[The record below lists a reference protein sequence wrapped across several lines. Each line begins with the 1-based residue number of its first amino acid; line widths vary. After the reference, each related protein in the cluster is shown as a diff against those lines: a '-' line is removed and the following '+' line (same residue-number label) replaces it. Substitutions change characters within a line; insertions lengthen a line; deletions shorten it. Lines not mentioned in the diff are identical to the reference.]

1 MPRRIQRRPVSDIV
15 PGGALHPVL
24 RRVYAARGVTEF
36 AELDHGV
43 QGLLPATP
51 LLGMGTAVDLLEQ
64 AITERWKIV
73 IVGDFDADG
82 ATSTALAVKG
92 LIALGAASVDYVV
105 PNRFAYG
112 YGLSPEIV
120 TVAAKSKP
128 DLIITVDNGIASHDG
143 VDAAH
148 QHGIRVLIT
157 DHHLPG
163 DRLPAA
169 DAIVNPNQ
177 PGDDFPSKHLAGVG
191 VMFYVLLALR
201 ARRREKGH
209 GNGPNLAELLDL
221 VALGTVADVVK
232 LDRNNRILV
241 EQGLRRIRAGHCRPG
256 IAALIQVAG
265 RNREALAASDLG
277 FAIGPRLNAAGR
289 LEDMGVGIE
298 CLLTENPD
306 TALMLAGQLD
316 ELNRDR
322 RAIEQRMQ
330 DEANKAMDSL
340 RIAEGKGLP
349 WGLVLHD
356 AAWHQGVVGILASR
370 LKERFHRPVIAL
382 APADEHNP
390 KGEWKGSA
398 RSIPGLHIR
407 DVLEAVDTHQPGLM
421 IRYGG
426 HAMAAGMT
434 VPAEAL
440 AAFSRAFDTEVRRV
454 VDPAALEGVLI
465 SDGELEREYIGIE
478 LAEAIRAGGPWGQG
492 FPEPVFDG
500 VFRLR
505 SRRVVGER
513 HLKLEIILGDGPA
526 AIDGIAFNFPVED
539 GIPPENARVRL
550 AYRLDVNEF
559 RGVRN
564 AQMVVEELSLVGH
577 ARASEV

>member
-1 MPRRIQRRPVSDIV
+1 MSRRIQRRSIPDSGINL
-15 PGGALHPVL
+15 PEQLHPVL
-24 RRVYAARGVTEF
+24 RRIYAARGVQDGTELEYG
-36 AELDHGV
+36 A
-43 QGLLPATP
+43 QGLLPASP
-51 LLGMGTAVDLLEQ
+51 LMSMDVAVELLDK
-64 AITERWKIV
+64 AIEEAWRIV

-82 ATSTALAVKG
+82 ATSTAVAVKG
-92 LIALGAASVDYVV
+92 LTALGAHSVEYVV

-120 TVAAKSKP
+120 AVAAESNP

-143 VDAAH
+143 VEAARAR
-148 QHGIRVLIT
+148 GIRVLVT

-163 DRLPAA
+163 ERLPAA

-177 PGDDFPSKHLAGVG
+177 PGDPFPSKHLAGVG

-201 ARRREKGH
+201 ARRREKGQ

-256 IAALIQVAG
+256 IAALIQVSG

-298 CLLTENPD
+298 CLLTGNPD

-330 DEANKAMDSL
+330 DEANRAMDAL
-340 RIAEGKGLP
+340 RLFDGKSLP

-356 AAWHQGVVGILASR
+356 PAWHQGVVGILASR
-370 LKERFHRPVIAL
+370 LKDRFHRPVIAL
-382 APADEHNP
+382 APADQGDP

-398 RSIPGLHIR
+398 RAIPGLHVR
-407 DVLEAVDTHQPGLM
+407 DVLEAVDTRYPGLM
-421 IRYGG
+421 TRYGG
-426 HAMAAGMT
+426 HAMAAGMSMPVASLDVFT
-434 VPAEAL
+434 
-440 AAFSRAFDTEVRRV
+440 RAFDEEVRRV
-454 VDPAALEGVLI
+454 VEPSALEGVI
-465 SDGELEREYIGIE
+465 VSDGELERQHIGVE

-526 AIDGIAFNFPVED
+526 AIDGIAFNYPVDD
-539 GIPPENARVRL
+539 GIPPENARVQL

-564 AQMVVEELSLVGH
+564 AQMVIEELTVVG
-577 ARASEV
+577 